1 MTRPDA
7 GRAAAE
13 RTLVLIKPD
22 GVQRNLIG
30 EIIRRYE
37 SAGLRVVALKL
48 VRAPKAL
55 LEKHY
60 PADEAYLISLGKK
73 SEAAGDAVKD
83 YKAQGL
89 MIISGLRSFLSE
101 GPVVAMVL
109 EGDGA
114 IKTVRAVTGYTDPAS
129 ASKGTIRGDYPAD
142 SILKANQEK
151 RAVRNL
157 VHASGNPEE
166 AAKEIALWFTPRE
179 LS

>member
-1 MTRPDA
+1 MATNP
-7 GRAAAE
+7 E

-22 GVQRNLIG
+22 GVQRNLVG

-37 SAGLRVVALKL
+37 SAGLRLVGLKRL
-48 VRAPKAL
+48 RATDAI

-73 SEAAGDAVKD
+73 SEAAGDVVKD
-83 YKAQGL
+83 HKAQGT
-89 MIISGLRSFLSE
+89 MIIAGLRDFLKE
-101 GPVVAMVL
+101 GPIVAMVL
-109 EGDGA
+109 EGENA
-114 IKTVRAVTGYTDPAS
+114 IQKVRSVTGYTDPAS
-129 ASKGTIRGDYPAD
+129 AQKGTIRGDYPAD

-166 AAKEIALWFTPRE
+166 ARKETALWFKPSE
-179 LS
+179 LA